1 MSDTAQDFQKL
12 LTEAIRK
19 QMIILGP
26 QITLVKAHNVP
37 GMTVSDDGTVV
48 SLSGNPSD
56 VVTQFLEQF
65 REISAPLLKKTMKP
79 LLSTVGTT
87 VTDAK
92 TTLPN
97 SEASEKPDH
106 QNIRTPDSQKL

>member
-87 VTDAK
+87 
-92 TTLPN
+92 
-97 SEASEKPDH
+97 ASE
-106 QNIRTPDSQKL
+106 TPPAHPASEHSEHPATQKV